1 MNEYNVEDFAKWLGL
16 EPGKKYRFG
25 NDNKEFTVSKF
36 YNIYYDKKGTGISLS
51 SFPLYQLLDIREVK

>member
-25 NDNKEFTVSKF
+25 NDDKEFTVSKF
-36 YNIYYDKKGTGISLS
+36 YNIYYDHEGIGIGLS
-51 SFPLYQLLDIREVK
+51 SIPLYQLLDIREVK